1 MSSPAT
7 PVPPPNS
14 VLLIRFG
21 AMGDILHTLPAAAH
35 LRRTLPNARI
45 VWAVEP
51 RWAPLLADNSSIDE
65 IRLFPLKA
73 WRKRF
78 LQPSA
83 WGEFRAAL
91 GALRAERFDLALDF
105 QGLIKSAATAW
116 AARATRR
123 EGFLPAELREP
134 LAARCYTRGVAVNR
148 RHVVDKNLALARG
161 AVGGESRPAEF
172 PLPLGRVSGKLPSG
186 EFLLASP
193 FAGWRSKEWPLP
205 RYAELAVLAWRERR
219 LPLVLDC
226 APQQS
231 AEVEALAA
239 QAPEGAIRAHPSSL
253 DELIGA
259 TRRARAVIGV
269 DSGPMHLAA
278 ALGAPGVAL
287 FGPTDPARNGP
298 YGQSLRV
305 LRRAGQPTSYKRE
318 STYSPGLAQLSAD
331 EVWEALS
338 ERLDA
343 TRPQFEVVDTSSWK
357 AGV

>member
-7 PVPPPNS
+7 PIPPPSS
-14 VLLIRFG
+14 VLILRFG

-35 LRRTLPNARI
+35 LRRTLPDARI

-51 RWAPLLADNSSIDE
+51 RWAPLLAGNPAID
-65 IRLFPLKA
+65 RVLPFPLKA
-73 WRKRF
+73 WRKNLLR
-78 LQPSA
+78 PAA
-83 WGEFRAAL
+83 WGELRTAVRE
-91 GALRAERFDLALDF
+91 LRAEAFDLALDF
-105 QGLIKSAATAW
+105 QGLIKSAATARASG
-116 AARATRR
+116 AARR

-134 LAARCYTRGVAVNR
+134 FAARFYTRCLPVNR

-161 AVGGESRPAEF
+161 AVGGEARPAEF
-172 PLPLGRVSGKLPSG
+172 SLPLGKISEKLPAG
-186 EFLLASP
+186 DFLLASP
-193 FAGWRSKEWPLP
+193 FAGWRSKEWPLR
-205 RYAELAVLAWRERR
+205 RYAELAELSWSERR
-219 LPLVLDC
+219 LPLALDC
-226 APQQS
+226 APHQA

-239 QAPEGAIRAHPSSL
+239 QATAGAILAHPSSL

-269 DSGPMHLAA
+269 DSGPLHLAA

-305 LRRAGQPTSYKRE
+305 LRRAGQPTSYKRDAHYAPALE
-318 STYSPGLAQLSAD
+318 QLSAD
-331 EVWEALS
+331 EVWQALS

-343 TRPQFEVVDTSSWK
+343 TRPQFAVVDTSSWK